1 MQTNNSLIPVSNL
14 SKVSS
19 AENAKIILSGIEE
32 GLLLIL
38 CHKKKKERK
47 EEKEKKK
54 RRKVRRKK
62 IRLK

>member
-54 RRKVRRKK
+54 EGK
-62 IRLK
+62 

>member
-38 CHKKKKERK
+38 CHKKKKKERK
-47 EEKEKKK
+47 KKKKK